1 VAGTLE
7 SSAVSGSSSFLDV
20 ARRLSEEN
28 ARAFREVYLRV
39 LADPR
44 TGPAQRARA
53 EARIRQLDDG
63 VLYHA
68 VQDDRGS
75 QPC

>member
-1 VAGTLE
+1 V
-7 SSAVSGSSSFLDV
+7 SSSNAFLDV
-20 ARRLSEEN
+20 ARQLSEEN
-28 ARAFREVYLRV
+28 ARAFREVYLKV

-63 VLYHA
+63 ILFRPLDA
-68 VQDDRGS
+68 AACQGR
-75 QPC
+75 

>member
-1 VAGTLE
+1 
-7 SSAVSGSSSFLDV
+7 VSGSSSSFLDV

-28 ARAFREVYLRV
+28 ARAFREVYRKV

-53 EARIRQLDDG
+53 EARIRQLDDELTG
-63 VLYHA
+63 GPDA
-68 VQDDRGS
+68 DDAR
-75 QPC
+75 P

>member
-1 VAGTLE
+1 
-7 SSAVSGSSSFLDV
+7 VSGSPTFLDV

-28 ARAFREVYLRV
+28 ARAFRDVYLKV

-53 EARIRQLDDG
+53 EARIRQLDEG
-63 VLYHA
+63 SLFRPLA
-68 VQDDRGS
+68 DDRACPTG
-75 QPC
+75 

>member
-1 VAGTLE
+1 
-7 SSAVSGSSSFLDV
+7 VSGSSSSFLDV

-28 ARAFREVYLRV
+28 ARAFREVYRKV

-53 EARIRQLDDG
+53 EARIRQLDDELLPG
-63 VLYHA
+63 RDA
-68 VQDDRGS
+68 DDAR
-75 QPC
+75 P

>member
-1 VAGTLE
+1 V
-7 SSAVSGSSSFLDV
+7 SATTSFLDV

-28 ARAFREVYLRV
+28 ARAFREVYLKV

-53 EARIRQLDDG
+53 EARIRQLEDG
-63 VLYHA
+63 TLFRPLA
-68 VQDDRGS
+68 DDRACTAG
-75 QPC
+75 

>member
-1 VAGTLE
+1 M
-7 SSAVSGSSSFLDV
+7 SGSSFLDV

-28 ARAFREVYLRV
+28 ARAFREVYLKV

-63 VLYHA
+63 ALLQGV
-68 VQDDRGS
+68 DDERGS
-75 QPC
+75 QASC

>member
-1 VAGTLE
+1 
-7 SSAVSGSSSFLDV
+7 VSGSSSSFLDV

-28 ARAFREVYLRV
+28 ARAFREVYRKV

-63 VLYHA
+63 LTGGPDA
-68 VQDDRGS
+68 DDAR
-75 QPC
+75 P

>member
-1 VAGTLE
+1 MTLE
-7 SSAVSGSSSFLDV
+7 SSPVSGSSSFLDA

-63 VLYHA
+63 VLYRA
-68 VQDDRGS
+68 VEDDRGS

>member
-1 VAGTLE
+1 M
-7 SSAVSGSSSFLDV
+7 SGSSSSFLDV

-28 ARAFREVYLRV
+28 ARAFREVYRKV

-53 EARIRQLDDG
+53 EARIRQLDDELLPG
-63 VLYHA
+63 RDA
-68 VQDDRGS
+68 DDAR
-75 QPC
+75 P

>member
-1 VAGTLE
+1 M
-7 SSAVSGSSSFLDV
+7 SGSSSSFLDV

-28 ARAFREVYLRV
+28 ARAFREVYRKV

-53 EARIRQLDDG
+53 EARIRQLDDELLPG
-63 VLYHA
+63 PDA
-68 VQDDRGS
+68 DDAR
-75 QPC
+75 P

>member
-1 VAGTLE
+1 
-7 SSAVSGSSSFLDV
+7 VSGSSSFLDV

-53 EARIRQLDDG
+53 EARIQQLDDG
-63 VLYHA
+63 VLYRGM
-68 VQDDRGS
+68 DDEPGP
-75 QPC
+75 QAAC